1 MDAFLQGVLAGYGI
15 AIPVGAIAILI
26 VELGL
31 RQGFWAGFAAGAGAA
46 TADLVFAT
54 LAAVAGHAL
63 ASALAPYAGAL
74 RLAGAAVLVGLG
86 AWGLWRL
93 ARSKKSDPDARD
105 ALLQERPLAIYTRF
119 VGLTLLNPL
128 TVTYFAALILGGN
141 AEIDGWAGR
150 AAFVVGAVAASLS
163 WQSLLAA
170 TGALGHRHLSP
181 GVQRGASVVGNLIV
195 IGLGVRMLFQP

>member
-1 MDAFLQGVLAGYGI
+1 LDALLQGVLAGYGI

-26 VELGL
+26 VDLGL

-46 TADLVFAT
+46 TADLVFASI
-54 LAAVAGHAL
+54 AVVTGQAL
-63 ASALAPYAGAL
+63 AEALAPYAGTL
-74 RLAGAAVLVGLG
+74 RLASAAALVGLG

-93 ARSKKSDPDARD
+93 ARARGIGVD
-105 ALLQERPLAIYTRF
+105 GQAIPIKERPLAIYPRF

-128 TVTYFAALILGGN
+128 TVAYFAALILGGN
-141 AEIDGWAGR
+141 AEIAGWAGR
-150 AAFVVGAVAASLS
+150 AAFVGGAVAASLS

-181 GVQRGASVVGNLIV
+181 GIQRGASLLGNLIV
-195 IGLGVRMLFQP
+195 IVLGVRMLF

>member
-26 VELGL
+26 VELGM

-46 TADLVFAT
+46 TADLVFASTAALAGHT
-54 LAAVAGHAL
+54 LASV
-63 ASALAPYAGAL
+63 LAPYAGAL
-74 RLAGAAVLVGLG
+74 RLAGAAVLMGLG

-93 ARSKKSDPDARD
+93 ARSNKPDPGSEV
-105 ALLQERPLAIYTRF
+105 LVKERPLAIYSRF

-141 AEIDGWAGR
+141 VEINGWAGR

-181 GVQRGASVVGNLIV
+181 GVQRGASVLGNLIV
-195 IGLGVRMLFQP
+195 IGLGVRMVV